1 VTERTPLVVR
11 VVRSPWP
18 RLALLVALVAT
29 GLAFSLSRGTAVLG
43 EARDA
48 VAGLGVVGVVAFVAV
63 YAVATAA
70 LFPVSLLS
78 AAAGLLFGPVVGV
91 AAVWCGAML
100 GATASFAG
108 GRVLGRS
115 AVQQLLGG
123 RIDRLDRF
131 LGRRGLAAVLI
142 VRLVPLF
149 PFTLVNYGSAVT
161 ALRFSDYAIGTG
173 VGIVPGVVVYVAL
186 GGTVGDPTSPAFL
199 IAVAAF
205 VVLAVGGGLVARR
218 MSRREQI
225 ATTEEAAP

>member
-1 VTERTPLVVR
+1 VTERAPVVVR

-18 RLALLVALVAT
+18 RLALLVVLVGT
-29 GLAFSLSRGTAVLG
+29 GLAFSLSRGSAVLG

-48 VAGLGVVGVVAFVAV
+48 VAGLGVLGIVAFVAL
-63 YAVATAA
+63 YAVATVA

-78 AAAGLLFGPVVGV
+78 AAAGLLFGPVIGVG
-91 AAVWCGAML
+91 AVWCGAVL
-100 GATASFAG
+100 GAAASFAL

-115 AVQQLLGG
+115 AVAQLLGG

-131 LGRRGLAAVLI
+131 LSRRGLAAVLI

-149 PFTLVNYGSAVT
+149 PFALVNYGSAVT
-161 ALRFSDYAIGTG
+161 ALRFRDYAIGTG

-186 GGTVGDPTSPAFL
+186 GGTVDDPTSPAFL

-205 VVLAVGGGLVARR
+205 VVLAVGGGLIARQ

-225 ATTEEAAP
+225 AAADDP